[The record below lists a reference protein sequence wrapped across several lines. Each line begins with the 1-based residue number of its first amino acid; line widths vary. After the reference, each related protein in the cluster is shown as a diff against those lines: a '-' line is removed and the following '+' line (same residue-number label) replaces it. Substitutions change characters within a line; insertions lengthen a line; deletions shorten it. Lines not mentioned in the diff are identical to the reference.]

1 MADTDTQAWQRV
13 ELRADVLTLLGKL
26 AQSRQPVTLTQAS
39 RHYLSL
45 LLTLDAQRDELLF
58 DAPAGGFAKL
68 KPRSLL
74 DAQARVAGYGLRF
87 ATRVDSLVDDG
98 SLITALPQWVEHA
111 QRRRAHRVNVPRSMP
126 IRATLFPLGGAP
138 VRVRVTDISTQGF
151 GAHVRGE
158 MADEFHPGRVLDG
171 AFGLH
176 GSAFY
181 APITVRG
188 VRRRGGEMAMGG
200 EFARLDPE
208 DRRTVEREVVEL
220 ERYWRPRHA
229 AVG

>member
-1 MADTDTQAWQRV
+1 MSDSDSQAWQRV
-13 ELRADVLTLLGKL
+13 ELRADVLTLLRKL
-26 AQSRQPVTLTQAS
+26 VDARQPVTLTQSS
-39 RHYLSL
+39 RRYLSL

-58 DAPAGGFAKL
+58 DAPAGGFIKL
-68 KPRSLL
+68 KPRTLL

-87 ATRVDSLVDDG
+87 ATPVGSLMDDG
-98 SLITALPQWVEHA
+98 SLITRLPQWVEHA

-138 VRVRVTDISTQGF
+138 VRVRITDISTHGF
-151 GAHVRGE
+151 GAQARSE
-158 MADEFHPGRVLDG
+158 TADEFHPGRVLDG

-188 VRRRGGEMAMGG
+188 VRRRGGELAMGG
-200 EFARLDPE
+200 EFTRLDPE